1 MTNAELLQT
10 QKMMGMPPVGNIA
23 QPVHM
28 QGYHQSTLPSDNGQN
43 ISAPIQNV
51 PNSEMTPA
59 QVFQQQE
66 MFQNTH
72 MENALPMQTPLQ
84 RMQDFVRPPEVPQNP
99 SASPVNEYMQEIANL
114 RASQERMMQMM
125 GSLSFQNPQ
134 QIQEQVVP
142 PPPPPDFLKNVD
154 MDNVLSSKE
163 QFNNLLVNV
172 YNQALADAERTITPR
187 VSEIAQ
193 EQVSRKMETRQ
204 ALDAFYARNPE
215 YANKKELIAMSVK
228 HIRQRN
234 MDIQDPNEI
243 LSKVEQ
249 FLGVVPKS
257 VNSVGTPQNYPINV
271 PQNSYNPN
279 VNPAFVQ
286 SLNNGGS
293 FNSPNMEDSQ
303 RSVIDSFVN
312 YHLQNSGRA

>member
-1 MTNAELLQT
+1 MTNEELLQT

-23 QPVHM
+23 QPVPM
-28 QGYHQSTLPSDNGQN
+28 QGYHQSTLPSDGGQN
-43 ISAPIQNV
+43 ISAPIQNA
-51 PNSEMTPA
+51 PNSEMTPT
-59 QVFQQQE
+59 QFFQQQE
-66 MFQNTH
+66 MFQNANPRESVPLPRQ
-72 MENALPMQTPLQ
+72 ENPNFA
-84 RMQDFVRPPEVPQNP
+84 RPQELYQNP
-99 SASPVNEYMQEIANL
+99 SASPVTDYMQEIANL

-125 GSLSFQNPQ
+125 GSMSLQSPQ
-134 QIQEQVVP
+134 QVPEQVAP
-142 PPPPPDFLKNVD
+142 PVPPDFLKNVD

-163 QFNNLLVNV
+163 QFNNLLVSV
-172 YNQALADAERTITPR
+172 YNQALSDAERTITPR
-187 VSEIAQ
+187 VSEMAQ

-204 ALDAFYARNPE
+204 ALDSFYLRNPE
-215 YANKKELIAMSVK
+215 YADKKELIAMSVR

-234 MDIQDPNEI
+234 IDIQDPAEI

-249 FLGVVPKS
+249 FLGIQPKGTNPVGVPQ
-257 VNSVGTPQNYPINV
+257 GYPPSV
-271 PQNSYNPN
+271 PQNQFNPN
-279 VNPAFVQ
+279 GSPAFVQ